1 VLNPTFTIRRYL
13 ARATSDHPAVVAARE
28 RICVGMRM
36 AGVPE
41 G

>member
-1 VLNPTFTIRRYL
+1 VLNPTFTIRRYR
-13 ARATSDHPAVVAARE
+13 ARAASGYVAYATGRE
-28 RICVGMRM
+28 RVCEGMRM

>member
-1 VLNPTFTIRRYL
+1 MNAP
-13 ARATSDHPAVVAARE
+13 SNHPIFLAARQRVCE
-28 RICVGMRM
+28 GMRM